1 MEIDWAFAGYD
12 VASGFKC
19 SSIMKPRF
27 ARADGV
33 RDNLK
38 EQQFRFLE
46 RGISVRRC
54 GNARVK

>member
-1 MEIDWAFAGYD
+1 MDIDWAFSGYD

-19 SSIMKPRF
+19 CSIMKPRF

-46 RGISVRRC
+46 RGISVRRF
-54 GNARVK
+54 GNARAK